1 VRGAECC
8 SVIVY
13 VFHVCVCV
21 RMYLTLFEIY
31 LLKDAHLASVL

>member
-1 VRGAECC
+1 MRGVECG

-21 RMYLTLFEIY
+21 RMYLTLFELH
-31 LLKDAHLASVL
+31 LLKDARLASVL